1 MSRSDNVQRILGAIG
16 PFFANW
22 GLGRVPRSP
31 CFFCVVIQTTF
42 RQLHNGRFSPNLA
55 MKRISVSHRG
65 IRKIFLKIFT
75 LEVICPQNLKPE
87 IGQTGTSLRAGYSHR
102 MHCRDILFTHIAVQ
116 GPRSFRVLV
125 SFSVRRTV
133 AELQGVKVA
142 QFSDFGLFFPY
153 KTPKT
158 YLPVTSLQL
167 RGYIAEWFRFFAM
180 AVEGPKGCLPAA
192 EFSCDFW

>member
-167 RGYIAEWFRFFAM
+167 RGYIAE
-180 AVEGPKGCLPAA
+180 
-192 EFSCDFW
+192 